1 MDILIDSVNKLETIL
16 KHSGCEEVGV
26 LLDVNPDA
34 VNCQFDWGACMT
46 ASFGGR
52 GAEFVTSD
60 PIRAQT
66 KISFMF
72 GAPLDTQA
80 VRSAACAMINV
91 ATGFFCLSRVL
102 HACSGSRHADC
113 MRELGTVIQGKKIL
127 CIGSIPAIE
136 DTFRTYIVTN
146 PRDADL
152 ILINSEGIID
162 RTYRG
167 LIKAPVKNLNVTEPY
182 EIKEGTRLFQIVAP
196 DLGHIREIQI
206 VESLPETVRGE
217 GGFGSTG
224 N

>member
-16 KHSGCEEVGV
+16 QHSGCEEVGV

-34 VNCQFDWGACMT
+34 VNCKFDWGACMT

-52 GAEFVTSD
+52 SAEFVTSD

-72 GAPLDTQA
+72 GAPLDTPS

-102 HACSGSRHADC
+102 HSCPGLRHADC
-113 MRELGTVIQGKKIL
+113 IRELGTVIQGKKIL
-127 CIGSIPAIE
+127 CIGSIPAID

-146 PRDADL
+146 PKDADL

-162 RTYRG
+162 AG
-167 LIKAPVKNLNVTEPY
+167 VGDLIAEFKDTKRIICLGPSTAGVARLQQLEHWCPY
-182 EIKEGTRLFQIVAP
+182 GTGV
-196 DLGHIREIQI
+196 
-206 VESLPETVRGE
+206 
-217 GGFGSTG
+217 
-224 N
+224 

>member
-16 KHSGCEEVGV
+16 EHSGCEEVGV
-26 LLDVNPDA
+26 LLDVNPDV

-52 GAEFVTSD
+52 SAEFITSD

-72 GAPLDTQA
+72 GAPLDTTA
-80 VRSAACAMINV
+80 ARSAACAMINV

-102 HACSGSRHADC
+102 HACPGPRHADC

-146 PRDADL
+146 PKDADL

-162 RTYRG
+162 AG
-167 LIKAPVKNLNVTEPY
+167 VGDLIAEFKDTKRIVCLGPSTAGVARLQQLEHWCSY
-182 EIKEGTRLFQIVAP
+182 GTGV
-196 DLGHIREIQI
+196 
-206 VESLPETVRGE
+206 
-217 GGFGSTG
+217 
-224 N
+224 

>member
-52 GAEFVTSD
+52 SAEFVTSD

-72 GAPLDTQA
+72 GAPLDTPA

-102 HACSGSRHADC
+102 HACPGSRHADC
-113 MRELGTVIQGKKIL
+113 IRELGTVIQGKKIL

-136 DTFRTYIVTN
+136 DTFRIYIVTD
-146 PRDADL
+146 PKEADL
-152 ILINSEGIID
+152 IIINAEGIID
-162 RTYRG
+162 AG
-167 LIKAPVKNLNVTEPY
+167 VDDLIAEFKGMKRIICLGPSTAGVARLQQLEHWCPY
-182 EIKEGTRLFQIVAP
+182 GTGV
-196 DLGHIREIQI
+196 
-206 VESLPETVRGE
+206 
-217 GGFGSTG
+217 
-224 N
+224 

>member
-16 KHSGCEEVGV
+16 ENSGCEEVGV
-26 LLDVNPDA
+26 LLDVNPDV

-46 ASFGGR
+46 ASFGGKS
-52 GAEFVTSD
+52 AEFVTSD

-72 GAPLDTQA
+72 GAPLDTPS
-80 VRSAACAMINV
+80 VRSAASAMINV

-102 HACSGSRHADC
+102 HACPGPRHADC

-127 CIGSIPAIE
+127 CIGSITAI
-136 DTFRTYIVTN
+136 DDAFRTYIVTN

-162 RTYRG
+162 AG
-167 LIKAPVKNLNVTEPY
+167 VGDLIAEFKDTKRIICLGPSTAGVARLQQLEHWCPY
-182 EIKEGTRLFQIVAP
+182 GTGV
-196 DLGHIREIQI
+196 
-206 VESLPETVRGE
+206 
-217 GGFGSTG
+217 
-224 N
+224 

>member
-1 MDILIDSVNKLETIL
+1 MDILINSVNKLETIL
-16 KHSGCEEVGV
+16 EHSGCEEVGV

-52 GAEFVTSD
+52 SAEFVTSD

-72 GAPLDTQA
+72 GAPLDTLV

-102 HACSGSRHADC
+102 HACPGPRHADC
-113 MRELGTVIQGKKIL
+113 MTELGTVIQGKKIL

-136 DTFRTYIVTN
+136 DTFRTYIVTD
-146 PRDADL
+146 PKEADL
-152 ILINSEGIID
+152 IIINAEGIID
-162 RTYRG
+162 AG
-167 LIKAPVKNLNVTEPY
+167 AGDLIAEFKDTKRIICLGPSTAGVARLQQLEHWCPY
-182 EIKEGTRLFQIVAP
+182 GT
-196 DLGHIREIQI
+196 GM
-206 VESLPETVRGE
+206 
-217 GGFGSTG
+217 
-224 N
+224 

>member
-26 LLDVNPDA
+26 LLDVNPDV

-52 GAEFVTSD
+52 SAEFVTSD

-72 GAPLDTQA
+72 GSPLDTPV

-136 DTFRTYIVTN
+136 DTFRTYIVTD
-146 PRDADL
+146 PKEADL
-152 ILINSEGIID
+152 ILINSEGIIVAGVGD
-162 RTYRG
+162 
-167 LIKAPVKNLNVTEPY
+167 LIAEFKDTKRVICLGPSTAGVARLQQLEHGCPY
-182 EIKEGTRLFQIVAP
+182 GTGV
-196 DLGHIREIQI
+196 
-206 VESLPETVRGE
+206 
-217 GGFGSTG
+217 
-224 N
+224 

>member
-16 KHSGCEEVGV
+16 EHSGCEEVGV
-26 LLDVNPDA
+26 LLDVKPDA

-72 GAPLDTQA
+72 GAPLDTPS
-80 VRSAACAMINV
+80 VRSVACAMINV

-102 HACSGSRHADC
+102 HACPGSRHADC
-113 MRELGTVIQGKKIL
+113 MKKLRAVIQGKKIL

-136 DTFRTYIVTN
+136 NAFPSYIVTN
-146 PRDADL
+146 DKDADL
-152 ILINSEGIID
+152 VLINAEGIID
-162 RTYRG
+162 PG
-167 LIKAPVKNLNVTEPY
+167 LGDLIAGCKDTKRIICLGPSTAGVARLQQIEHWCPY
-182 EIKEGTRLFQIVAP
+182 GTSV
-196 DLGHIREIQI
+196 
-206 VESLPETVRGE
+206 
-217 GGFGSTG
+217 
-224 N
+224 

>member
-34 VNCQFDWGACMT
+34 MNCQFDWGACMT

-52 GAEFVTSD
+52 SAEFVTSD

-72 GAPLDTQA
+72 GAPLDTPA
-80 VRSAACAMINV
+80 VRSAACAMTNV

-102 HACSGSRHADC
+102 HACPDSRHADC
-113 MRELGTVIQGKKIL
+113 MRELDTVIQGKKTL
-127 CIGSIPAIE
+127 CMGSIPKIE

-146 PRDADL
+146 PKDADL
-152 ILINSEGIID
+152 ILINAEGIID
-162 RTYRG
+162 AG
-167 LIKAPVKNLNVTEPY
+167 VGDLIAEFKGMKRIICLGPSTAGVARLQQLEHWCPY
-182 EIKEGTRLFQIVAP
+182 GTGV
-196 DLGHIREIQI
+196 
-206 VESLPETVRGE
+206 
-217 GGFGSTG
+217 
-224 N
+224 

>member
-16 KHSGCEEVGV
+16 ENSGCEEVGV
-26 LLDVNPDA
+26 LLDVNPDV

-46 ASFGGR
+46 ASFGGKS
-52 GAEFVTSD
+52 AEFVTSD

-72 GAPLDTQA
+72 GAPLDTTA

-102 HACSGSRHADC
+102 HACQEPRHADC
-113 MRELGTVIQGKKIL
+113 IRKLGTVIQGKKIL

-146 PRDADL
+146 PKDADL
-152 ILINSEGIID
+152 ILINAEGIID
-162 RTYRG
+162 AG
-167 LIKAPVKNLNVTEPY
+167 LGDLIAEFNDTKRIICLGPSTTGIARLQQLEHWCPY
-182 EIKEGTRLFQIVAP
+182 GTGV
-196 DLGHIREIQI
+196 
-206 VESLPETVRGE
+206 
-217 GGFGSTG
+217 
-224 N
+224 